1 MTTASKQQSLTA
13 EQLEE
18 RFDSGEEVLG
28 YFDVDHPIVEQ
39 HPVVQK
45 RITLTM
51 PDWIV
56 EGLDEEAEELAISR
70 NAVVN
75 TWLAERIRAAHGH
88 SQSAMR
94 A

>member
-1 MTTASKQQSLTA
+1 MEK
-13 EQLEE
+13 
-18 RFDSGEEVLG
+18 RFDHGEEALG
-28 YFDVDHPIVEQ
+28 YFDVDHPIVEW
-39 HPVVQK
+39 HPIVQK

-75 TWLAERIRAAHGH
+75 TWLAERIRASRAHG
-88 SQSAMR
+88 QSVVR

>member
-1 MTTASKQQSLTA
+1 MTNANNSQLLDTQ
-13 EQLEE
+13 QLEQ
-18 RFDSGEEVLG
+18 RFDDGGVVIG
-28 YFDVDHPIVEQ
+28 YFDLDHPVGEH
-39 HPVVQK
+39 HPGVQK

-75 TWLAERIRAAHGH
+75 TWLAERIRASRAH
-88 SQSAMR
+88 SQSTVR

>member
-1 MTTASKQQSLTA
+1 MRVNSQLLDE
-13 EQLEE
+13 EQLEQ
-18 RFDSGEEVLG
+18 RFDDGEEVLG
-28 YFDVDHPIVEQ
+28 HFDLDHPVVEH

-56 EGLDEEAEELAISR
+56 EGLDEKAEELAISR

-75 TWLAERIRAAHGH
+75 TWLAERICVSRAHG
-88 SQSAMR
+88 QSVVR